1 MGTAAGRSVF
11 YARLGPDATT
21 TTVLTCLAYRPNE
34 RLPWHAHEQRPQ
46 VDWLSGIASLSRSV
60 RRQNGPQTQGED
72 DDSNNG
78 DSSNNDNDDNNNN
91 TNNSDGLQGTG

>member
-1 MGTAAGRSVF
+1 MQGVVGSA
-11 YARLGPDATT
+11 
-21 TTVLTCLAYRPNE
+21 
-34 RLPWHAHEQRPQ
+34 
-46 VDWLSGIASLSRSV
+46 RSV